1 MWLCFSSRNLSGS
14 RNGISN
20 SDLDYESPRPKKQIS
35 HSFYGRTQDDDD
47 DDNEETV
54 YDIWGQRTN
63 RRKLRNDV
71 SNEIAS
77 TTQCF
82 KDQAANLSQ
91 NTDHT
96 SELKHSIQQQF
107 HNIED
112 KVSKNFKYT
121 RDDNN
126 FIPFQRYSDNMSES
140 KREHIPPTKWSKLL
154 TPDFD
159 TCSNATIRAR
169 QTKARLEDLENEI
182 EELAERQAQ
191 RERRAVA
198 LKAFVN
204 ENTSSSQFLERNEQS
219 HTFKCSRNLDGS
231 NIEIE
236 RFFFDEYNPR
246 ICSEDN
252 MDNNFVL
259 MQRRLKDRAT
269 ESFEEE
275 LAELRRKRR
284 DLEVIFF

>member
-1 MWLCFSSRNLSGS
+1 MHTICSRNLSGS

-20 SDLDYESPRPKKQIS
+20 SDLDYESPRPKKQVS
-35 HSFYGRTQDDDD
+35 HSFYGRTQDDDH

-63 RRKLRNDV
+63 RLKLRNDV

-77 TTQCF
+77 ATQRF
-82 KDQAANLSQ
+82 KDQATNLSQ

-107 HNIED
+107 YNIED
-112 KVSKNFKYT
+112 KVSKNFKYS

-126 FIPFQRYSDNMSES
+126 FIPFQRYSDNMLEC
-140 KREHIPPTKWSKLL
+140 KREHIPPTKWSKLV
-154 TPDFD
+154 TPDSD
-159 TCSNATIRAR
+159 TCSNATIRVR

-198 LKAFVN
+198 LKAFVS

-219 HTFKCSRNLDGS
+219 HTFKCSEKKEKNV
-231 NIEIE
+231 
-236 RFFFDEYNPR
+236 
-246 ICSEDN
+246 
-252 MDNNFVL
+252 NF
-259 MQRRLKDRAT
+259 
-269 ESFEEE
+269 
-275 LAELRRKRR
+275 
-284 DLEVIFF
+284 

>member
-1 MWLCFSSRNLSGS
+1 MSRPILSRPRTRVYDCNYDKGESYYKPMMDHLDRKYSARPLFPESRGSFADEIAARRSDIGSRNLSGS

-20 SDLDYESPRPKKQIS
+20 SDLDYESPRPKKQVS
-35 HSFYGRTQDDDD
+35 HSFYGRTQDDDH

-63 RRKLRNDV
+63 RLKLRNDV

-77 TTQCF
+77 ATQRF
-82 KDQAANLSQ
+82 KDQATNLSQ

-107 HNIED
+107 YNIED
-112 KVSKNFKYT
+112 KVSKNFKYS

-126 FIPFQRYSDNMSES
+126 FIPFQRYSDNMLEC
-140 KREHIPPTKWSKLL
+140 KREHIPPTKWSKLV
-154 TPDFD
+154 TPDSD
-159 TCSNATIRAR
+159 TCSNATIRVR

-198 LKAFVN
+198 LKAFVS

-219 HTFKCSRNLDGS
+219 HTFKCSEKKEKNV
-231 NIEIE
+231 
-236 RFFFDEYNPR
+236 
-246 ICSEDN
+246 
-252 MDNNFVL
+252 NF
-259 MQRRLKDRAT
+259 
-269 ESFEEE
+269 
-275 LAELRRKRR
+275 
-284 DLEVIFF
+284 